1 MAGPH
6 YEGGMGEPSVWAAP
20 VTESGVGRPP
30 AGWRLFLLIALPAL
44 SAGFAALAG
53 MRLADCPILLVAG
66 GIFAVG
72 FALAPPPGRCPRTA
86 PRGHPLLASAVAIA
100 LAAGL
105 TGGLSSPFVVLLPT
119 PVLFAWTAYGPGR
132 QSTVVSVA
140 FLIGLV
146 ALLAVP
152 SFWTAP
158 PLERGA
164 FEALVAWSALL
175 FAGLI
180 AGQMKVLFRGM
191 KQTSTSLDCVRRLAL
206 DDAGIRRR
214 GLETIAAKLA
224 HELKNPL
231 AAIKSLVQL
240 QASVSGGDER
250 SQRRF
255 EVMATEVARME
266 SILRDYLT
274 FSRPLDDLEIADVK
288 LESVVE
294 EVVAVLAGRA
304 DVDGIYLAQS
314 GRPGVIRGDARR
326 LKQALLNLTANAIE
340 ATPRGGSVTL
350 HYDVGQDA
358 AHLAV
363 RDTGAGMTDSVV
375 ARVGTPFF
383 TTREDGT
390 GLGVV
395 IARSA
400 IVQHGGTLEFTSQP
414 RGGTSAMITLPRRA
428 DGAWMEARHG

>member
-1 MAGPH
+1 
-6 YEGGMGEPSVWAAP
+6 MGEPIVWAAP
-20 VTESGVGRPP
+20 VTESGAGRPP

-44 SAGFAALAG
+44 TAGLAVLAGFGLAE
-53 MRLADCPILLVAG
+53 CPILLAAG
-66 GIFAVG
+66 GVFAAG

-86 PRGHPLLASAVAIA
+86 PRGHPLLGSAVAIA

-132 QSTVVSVA
+132 QSTAVSAA
-140 FLIGLV
+140 FLVGLV
-146 ALLAVP
+146 ALLVVP
-152 SFWTAP
+152 HLWTAP
-158 PLERGA
+158 PLERAA

-175 FAGLI
+175 CAGLI
-180 AGQMKVLFRGM
+180 AGQIKLLFRGM

-206 DDAGIRRR
+206 DDAASRRR

-240 QASVSGGDER
+240 QAGVSGGDER
-250 SQRRF
+250 SRRRF

-304 DVDGIYLAQS
+304 DVDGHQP
-314 GRPGVIRGDARR
+314 GPERPARR
-326 LKQALLNLTANAIE
+326 
-340 ATPRGGSVTL
+340 
-350 HYDVGQDA
+350 D
-358 AHLAV
+358 
-363 RDTGAGMTDSVV
+363 
-375 ARVGTPFF
+375 
-383 TTREDGT
+383 
-390 GLGVV
+390 
-395 IARSA
+395 
-400 IVQHGGTLEFTSQP
+400 
-414 RGGTSAMITLPRRA
+414 PRRRPPPQA
-428 DGAWMEARHG
+428 GPAQPDRQRARGHAARRQRHPALRCRAGGGPPGRARHRSRHERPAWWPESARRSSPRARMAPGSAW

>member
-1 MAGPH
+1 
-6 YEGGMGEPSVWAAP
+6 VVTAA
-20 VTESGVGRPP
+20 
-30 AGWRLFLLIALPAL
+30 FLL
-44 SAGFAALAG
+44 
-53 MRLADCPILLVAG
+53 
-66 GIFAVG
+66 
-72 FALAPPPGRCPRTA
+72 
-86 PRGHPLLASAVAIA
+86 
-100 LAAGL
+100 
-105 TGGLSSPFVVLLPT
+105 
-119 PVLFAWTAYGPGR
+119 
-132 QSTVVSVA
+132 
-140 FLIGLV
+140 GLV
-146 ALLAVP
+146 VLLAVP
-152 SFWTAP
+152 SFWTAR

-214 GLETIAAKLA
+214 GLETIAARLA

-250 SQRRF
+250 SRRRF

-266 SILRDYLT
+266 SILRDYLS

-304 DVDGIYLAQS
+304 DVDGINLARS

-326 LKQALLNLTANAIE
+326 LKQALLNLTANALE

-350 HYDVGQDA
+350 HYDVGHDA

-414 RGGTSAMITLPRRA
+414 RGGTSAMITLPLRTT
-428 DGAWMEARHG
+428 DAWAEAAHG